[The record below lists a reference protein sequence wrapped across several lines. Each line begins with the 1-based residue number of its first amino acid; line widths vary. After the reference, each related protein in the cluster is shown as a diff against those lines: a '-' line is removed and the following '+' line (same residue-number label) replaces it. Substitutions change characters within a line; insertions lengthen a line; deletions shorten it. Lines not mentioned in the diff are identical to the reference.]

1 MAKDKAGALSI
12 EVGVD
17 DSKVTKT
24 LASVE
29 REVRQSI
36 KMFRDYDSALRNSD
50 KTLKDFDK
58 SMNANQKSMKMV
70 EQSIAGVK
78 TKMAEL
84 ENKTDNLATATEK
97 ERAHYDRLQ
106 RSLAKMESDYNQ
118 LSKASGNLKRQLAYE
133 KSGVNQAED
142 AYRKL
147 KEQQEIT
154 FGLGTKGVIK
164 AQKRIRGYRDEQKQL
179 REVIKAL
186 RSNIDELSKEFG
198 ENSSEVLGAKRKL
211 VDYQKELK
219 NCNSNIKEL
228 RKTGGGTFSSLKE
241 GASSIGQTMSIRVTA
256 PIVAGLSAAT
266 VKATEFGDEMTTLKS
281 VLDGTKKEVAESMET
296 LKKASLSLSKEYGVS
311 TQQINEGMVEL
322 AKNGNKTKEIL
333 SLTKIG
339 ILGSKAAGED
349 FNGVIQALSGT
360 MKTFGVDAK
369 NIKEVNKTMDQLV
382 SVANSSST
390 GVLEI
395 GDALAKFGVNAKQSG
410 MDVAQAASAFGVL
423 RDRNIDASTAATSL
437 KSGLVN
443 IAAAAKNVA
452 DGGELKASTLA
463 FMDLGVNLKDV
474 YQNGINLPNMLKTMT
489 AKLSK
494 MTDEQKKATIA
505 AAFGKESMAAWG
517 AFMDTKAIK
526 SLENYTDKA
535 RKSNGSTQEMW
546 KTMKDSPKQ
555 SVDEFKSSLSALGV
569 TFGEKVLPK
578 ITPFIE
584 KITDLLNKFGD
595 ADSSTQNFVLAMLGI
610 SAVIGPVSSMFS
622 GLMGVVGG
630 LASVLGLPATA
641 VGILGAAFGIAYA
654 KCEPFREV
662 VNKIGKAIG
671 ETFSVLWDGIKGLPQ
686 TFSEGFGEAWD
697 SFTTFTSQISE
708 GIASDWAVIKESIT
722 DIPKNFKKGFS
733 DAWNSLKETVSKAS
747 ESFNQSW
754 SDIKGCLTVIPGQFK
769 ESFGKAW
776 GSFKDSMNS
785 MKDKASK
792 AWGKIKSSFKDGID
806 SAVNKVK
813 NWTVVKGFRDKF
825 NASMKETGS
834 FSKSFKA
841 GMRGAVDAVTD
852 KVSKWTIVQ
861 KFKAKWD
868 TVRLK
873 TENFVHDLKDKIA
886 GMVKKIA
893 DKVSNWSIVQKF
905 KAKWDTVRLK
915 TENFVHDLKDKIA
928 DMVKKIA
935 DCVRNSSIGKAFSS
949 VFEKSWNVVAGVL
962 QKISGGAAWV
972 LEKLGADDVASKLR
986 NWGDNLKKYS
996 TGTGVGGHPG
1006 GLMMVNDAASSN
1018 YQELVVRPNGEAFI
1032 PQGRNV
1038 VMYGE
1043 PGTQVLRGDKTANL
1057 MNSLG
1062 IRPYAKGTGFINK
1075 AVDFGKGL
1083 VKKAKDV
1090 IGDVMDYMGH
1100 PGKLVSKVFSHF
1112 VGVPDGIK
1120 YGVDVAKGTITRAKD
1135 ALKAKIKGLFDAMDT
1150 GDIDGTWGDL
1160 GSNNWF
1166 QIHGCWVRE
1175 WQYRLL
1181 EPIIKKYG
1189 FQVTDGGRRTWDN
1202 FDHSK
1207 GKAMDIALPNN
1218 PLGLYWKVAQQIDK
1232 MPLVSYVNSNLKSS
1246 YGHKG
1251 LFTPS
1256 DFEPRADHIHVS
1268 FKKELLSQSELR
1280 GNKGRAGGS
1289 LGNPGGAGV
1298 ARWRPYVIKALR
1310 ANGLPT
1316 TPAYIN
1322 AWMRQIQTESGGNP
1336 RAIGGNDGLNEGNA
1350 TGLLQVKPGTFQANK
1365 HPGHGNIFNGYDN
1378 MLAAMRYAKRKYTVS
1393 GMLLAIGRGHGYE
1406 NGGLVMQHQLAQ
1418 IAEGN
1423 KPEMVIPLTDTSRSV
1438 QLIRQAQR
1446 FVGEKHFEEK
1456 DDKTYENE
1464 MLKRMLTKM
1473 QETNEL
1479 LKALLLK
1486 DSDVYLDGNKV
1497 SAHMDAR
1504 AKSEQTRRAIANGMI

>member
-1 MAKDKAGALSI
+1 MAKDKAGSLAI

-36 KMFRDYDSALRNSD
+36 KMFRDYDNALRNSD

-133 KSGVNQAED
+133 KTGVNQAED

-147 KEQQEIT
+147 KEEQKLT
-154 FGLGTKGVIK
+154 FSEGTKGIK
-164 AQKRIRGYRDEQKQL
+164 QARERLRGYRDEQKQL
-179 REVIKAL
+179 RTVISTL
-186 RSNIDELSKEFG
+186 RSSVDELSKEFG
-198 ENSSEVLGAKRKL
+198 ENSTEVLGAKKKL
-211 VDYQKELK
+211 HDYQGELK
-219 NCNSNIKEL
+219 TCTKNMNDF
-228 RKTGGGTFSSLKE
+228 RATGGGAFTKVAEKAASL
-241 GASSIGQTMSIRVTA
+241 GRSMSMSVTA
-256 PIVAGLSAAT
+256 PVVTGLGAAT
-266 VKATEFGDEMTTLKS
+266 AKATEFGDSMHKMQVLSGASKDEM
-281 VLDGTKKEVAESMET
+281 KK
-296 LKKASLSLSKEYGVS
+296 LSEASKEAAKTYGVS
-311 TQQINEGMVEL
+311 TKEYNASVTEL
-322 AKNGNKTKEIL
+322 LKTGYSVKD
-333 SLTKIG
+333 SMKIMKAG
-339 ILGSKAAGED
+339 LQASKASGEGLEVVLD
-349 FNGVIQALSGT
+349 KTSSTLKIFN
-360 MKTFGVDAK
+360 MDAK
-369 NIKEVNKTMDQLV
+369 DAGKVTDKLTYIANASKSSITELGDGLSKVGP
-382 SVANSSST
+382 VAHNLGMSIDETSSAL
-390 GVLEI
+390 GVLQNN
-395 GDALAKFGVNAKQSG
+395 GFQV
-410 MDVAQAASAFGVL
+410 DVAATGL
-423 RDRNIDASTAATSL
+423 R
-437 KSGLVN
+437 SGLANLV
-443 IAAAAKNVA
+443 
-452 DGGELKASTLA
+452 DPSKANTEA
-463 FMDLGVNLKDV
+463 FQKL
-474 YQNGINLPNMLKTMT
+474 GINLNEVKQKGIHLP
-489 AKLSK
+489 KLLGD
-494 MTDEQKKATIA
+494 MDKATQGMTKSQKEALIA
-505 AAFGKESMAAWG
+505 QAFGKESMAQWTALMGGTARKELKEFTEG
-517 AFMDTKAIK
+517 AK
-526 SLENYTDKA
+526 
-535 RKSNGSTQEMW
+535 KSNGTVSKMASDMSGTGKEALN
-546 KTMKDSPKQ
+546 K
-555 SVDEFKSSLSALGV
+555 FKGSLEVLGI

-578 ITPFIE
+578 LTPLVE
-584 KITDLLNKFGD
+584 GVTKLLNKF
-595 ADSSTQNFVLAMLGI
+595 AEASPSTQTFILATAGIAAAIGPLSMMLGGLVTTI
-610 SAVIGPVSSMFS
+610 TLIATSVGAVVA
-622 GLMGVVGG
+622 GVV
-630 LASVLGLPATA
+630 A
-641 VGILGAAFGIAYA
+641 LGAAFGVAYV
-654 KCEPFREV
+654 KCKPFRDL
-662 VNKIGKAIG
+662 VNKL
-671 ETFSVLWDGIKGLPQ
+671 V
-686 TFSEGFGEAWD
+686 
-697 SFTTFTSQISE
+697 
-708 GIASDWAVIKESIT
+708 
-722 DIPKNFKKGFS
+722 KGFVQGCK
-733 DAWNSLKETVSKAS
+733 DIWNA
-747 ESFNQSW
+747 
-754 SDIKGCLTVIPGQFK
+754 IKVIPGQFK
-769 ESFGKAW
+769 KAFGKAW

-785 MKDKASK
+785 MKNKAST
-792 AWGKIKSSFKDGID
+792 AWENIKSSFKDGVD
-806 SAVNKVK
+806 TTLNRVK
-813 NWTVVKGFRDKF
+813 NWAVVKGFRDKF

-841 GMRGAVDAVTD
+841 GMKGMIDEVRSRVE
-852 KVSKWTIVQ
+852 KWTIVQ
-861 KFKAKWD
+861 KFKDKWE
-868 TVRLK
+868 TVKSK
-873 TENFVHDLKDKIA
+873 TGNFIKDMKRGI
-886 GMVKKIA
+886 
-893 DKVSNWSIVQKF
+893 S
-905 KAKWDTVRLK
+905 
-915 TENFVHDLKDKIA
+915 

-935 DCVRNSSIGKAFSS
+935 DSVRNSSIGKAFSS
-949 VFEKSWNVVAGVL
+949 VFTKSWNVVAGIL
-962 QKISGGAAWV
+962 QKIANGAAWV
-972 LEKLGADDVASKLR
+972 LDKLGADDVASKLK
-986 NWGDNLKKYS
+986 NWGSTLKKYS

-1006 GLMMVNDAASSN
+1006 GLMMVNDAAGSN

-1166 QIHGCWVRE
+1166 QIHGQWVRE

-1256 DFEPRADHIHVS
+1256 NFEPRADHIHVS
-1268 FKKELLSQSELR
+1268 FKKELLSPSELR

-1336 RAIGGNDGLNEGNA
+1336 RAVGGNDGLNEGNA

-1378 MLAAMRYAKRKYTVS
+1378 MLAAMRYAKNRYGYS
-1393 GMLLAIGRGHGYE
+1393 GMLQAIGHGHGYE
-1406 NGGLVMQHQLAQ
+1406 KGGLVLQHQLAQ

-1446 FVGEKHFEEK
+1446 FVGEKHFEER
-1456 DDKTYENE
+1456 DDKTHENE

-1497 SAHMDAR
+1497 SAQIDAR
-1504 AKSEQTRRAIANGMI
+1504 ARMEQTRRAIANGMI

>member
-1 MAKDKAGALSI
+1 MAKDKAGTLSI

-36 KMFRDYDSALRNSD
+36 KMFRDYDNALRNSD

-133 KSGVNQAED
+133 KTGVNQAED

-147 KEQQEIT
+147 KEEQKLIFSE
-154 FGLGTKGVIK
+154 GTKGIK
-164 AQKRIRGYRDEQKQL
+164 QARERLRGYRDEQKQL
-179 REVIKAL
+179 RTVISTL
-186 RSNIDELSKEFG
+186 RSSVDELSKEFG
-198 ENSSEVLGAKRKL
+198 ENSTEVLGAKKKL
-211 VDYQKELK
+211 QDYQAELK
-219 NCNSNIKEL
+219 TCTKNMNDF
-228 RKTGGGTFSSLKE
+228 RATGGGAFTKVAEKATSL
-241 GASSIGQTMSIRVTA
+241 GRSMSMSVTA
-256 PIVAGLSAAT
+256 PVVTGLGAAT
-266 VKATEFGDEMTTLKS
+266 AKATEFSDSMHKVQ
-281 VLDGTKKEVAESMET
+281 VLTG
-296 LKKASLSLSKEYGVS
+296 ASEGKMRKLSDASKDAARNYGVS
-311 TQQINEGMVEL
+311 TKEYNNAATEL
-322 AKNGNKTKEIL
+322 IKTGFSIDET
-333 SLTKIG
+333 TKIMDAG
-339 ILGSKAAGED
+339 IKSAKATGEDLETVLDKTSSTLKIFGMNADDVGKVTDKLAYVANESKSSITELGDGLSKVGPVAHNLGMSIDETSAALGVLQNNGFQVDVAATGLRSGLANLVNPSKA
-349 FNGVIQALSGT
+349 
-360 MKTFGVDAK
+360 
-369 NIKEVNKTMDQLV
+369 
-382 SVANSSST
+382 
-390 GVLEI
+390 
-395 GDALAKFGVNAKQSG
+395 NAE
-410 MDVAQAASAFGVL
+410 AFQKL
-423 RDRNIDASTAATSL
+423 
-437 KSGLVN
+437 
-443 IAAAAKNVA
+443 
-452 DGGELKASTLA
+452 
-463 FMDLGVNLKDV
+463 
-474 YQNGINLPNMLKTMT
+474 GINLDEVKQKGIHLP
-489 AKLSK
+489 KLLGD
-494 MTDEQKKATIA
+494 MDKATKGMTQSQKEA
-505 AAFGKESMAAWG
+505 LVAQAFGKESMAQWTALMG
-517 AFMDTKAIK
+517 GKAIGELNK
-526 SLENYTDKA
+526 FTEGAK
-535 RKSNGSTQEMW
+535 KSNGTVNKMASDMSGTGKEALN
-546 KTMKDSPKQ
+546 K
-555 SVDEFKSSLSALGV
+555 FKGSLEILGV
-569 TFGEKVLPK
+569 TFGEQVLPK
-578 ITPFIE
+578 LTPLVE
-584 KITDLLNKFGD
+584 GVTKLLNKFASAGD
-595 ADSSTQNFVLAMLGI
+595 STKTFILATAGI
-610 SAVIGPVSSMFS
+610 AAAIGPVS
-622 GLMGVVGG
+622 LAIGG
-630 LASVLGLPATA
+630 LARGITGTIEVVQGLGGAFSFLMSPIGLT
-641 VGILGAAFGIAYA
+641 VGILGTLAGAFVIAYQ
-654 KCEPFREV
+654 KCEPFRNL
-662 VNKIGKAIG
+662 VNKL
-671 ETFSVLWDGIKGLPQ
+671 V
-686 TFSEGFGEAWD
+686 
-697 SFTTFTSQISE
+697 
-708 GIASDWAVIKESIT
+708 
-722 DIPKNFKKGFS
+722 KGFVQGCK
-733 DAWNSLKETVSKAS
+733 DIWNA
-747 ESFNQSW
+747 
-754 SDIKGCLTVIPGQFK
+754 IKVIPGQFK
-769 ESFGKAW
+769 DSFGKAW

-785 MKDKASK
+785 MKNKAST
-792 AWGKIKSSFKDGID
+792 AWKNIKSSFKDGVD
-806 SAVNKVK
+806 TTLNRVK
-813 NWTVVKGFRDKF
+813 NWAVVKGFRDKF
-825 NASMKETGS
+825 NASMRETGS

-841 GMRGAVDAVTD
+841 GMKGMIDEVRSRVE
-852 KVSKWTIVQ
+852 KWPIVQ
-861 KFKAKWD
+861 KFKDKWD
-868 TVRLK
+868 TVKSK
-873 TENFVHDLKDKIA
+873 TSNFIKDMKRGI
-886 GMVKKIA
+886 
-893 DKVSNWSIVQKF
+893 S
-905 KAKWDTVRLK
+905 
-915 TENFVHDLKDKIA
+915 

-935 DCVRNSSIGKAFSS
+935 DSVRNSSIGKAFSS

-962 QKISGGAAWV
+962 QKIANGAAWV
-972 LEKLGADDVASKLR
+972 LDKLGADDVASKLK
-986 NWGDNLKKYS
+986 NWGSNLKKYS

-1006 GLMMVNDAASSN
+1006 GLMMVNDAAGSN

-1112 VGVPDGIK
+1112 VGVPEGVK

-1135 ALKAKIKGLFDAMDT
+1135 ALKAKIKGLFDSVDT
-1150 GDIDGTWGDL
+1150 GGDIDGTWGDL

-1166 QIHGCWVRE
+1166 QIHGKWVRE

-1251 LFTPS
+1251 RFTPS
-1256 DFEPRADHIHVS
+1256 NFEPRADHIHVS
-1268 FKKELLSQSELR
+1268 FKKELLSPSELR

-1336 RAIGGNDGLNEGNA
+1336 RAVGGNDGLNEGNA
-1350 TGLLQVKPGTFQANK
+1350 TGLLQVKPGTFAANK

-1456 DDKTYENE
+1456 EDKNYENE
-1464 MLKRMLTKM
+1464 MLKRMLMKM

-1486 DSDVYLDGNKV
+1486 DSDIYLDGNKV
-1497 SAHMDAR
+1497 SAQIDAR
-1504 AKSEQTRRAIANGMI
+1504 ARMEQTRRAIANGMI

>member
-36 KMFRDYDSALRNSD
+36 KMFRDYDNALRNSD

-70 EQSIAGVK
+70 EQSITGVK

-164 AQKRIRGYRDEQKQL
+164 AQKRIKGYREEQKQL
-179 REVIKAL
+179 REVIKTL
-186 RSNIDELSKEFG
+186 RLNIDELSKEFG

-219 NCNSNIKEL
+219 NCSSNIKEL
-228 RKTGGGTFSSLKE
+228 RKTGGGTFTSLKE
-241 GASSIGQTMSIRVTA
+241 GASSIGQTMSTRVTA
-256 PIVAGLSAAT
+256 PIVAGLSVAI
-266 VKATEFGDEMTTLKS
+266 VKATEFGDSMHKMKVLSGASKNEM
-281 VLDGTKKEVAESMET
+281 KKLAD
-296 LKKASLSLSKEYGVS
+296 ASKEAAKQYGVS
-311 TQQINEGMVEL
+311 TKEYNESVTEL
-322 AKNGNKTKEIL
+322 LKTGYSVKD
-333 SLTKIG
+333 SMKIMKAG
-339 ILGSKAAGED
+339 LQASKASGEGLEVVLD
-349 FNGVIQALSGT
+349 KTSSTLKIFN
-360 MKTFGVDAK
+360 MDAK
-369 NIKEVNKTMDQLV
+369 DAGKVTDKLTY
-382 SVANSSST
+382 VANASKSSIAELGDGLSKVGPVAHNLGMSLDET
-390 GVLEI
+390 SAALGVLQNN
-395 GDALAKFGVNAKQSG
+395 GFQVDVAATGLRSGLANLVNPSKANAK
-410 MDVAQAASAFGVL
+410 AFKKL
-423 RDRNIDASTAATSL
+423 
-437 KSGLVN
+437 
-443 IAAAAKNVA
+443 
-452 DGGELKASTLA
+452 
-463 FMDLGVNLKDV
+463 
-474 YQNGINLPNMLKTMT
+474 GINLSEVKQKGI
-489 AKLSK
+489 KLPKLLSD
-494 MTDEQKKATIA
+494 MDKATQGMTKSQKEALIA
-505 AAFGKESMAAWG
+505 QGFGKESMAQWTALMAGPAQKELKEFTKG
-517 AFMDTKAIK
+517 AEDSNGTVNKMASDMSGTAKESINKFKG
-526 SLENYTDKA
+526 SLET
-535 RKSNGSTQEMW
+535 
-546 KTMKDSPKQ
+546 
-555 SVDEFKSSLSALGV
+555 LGI

-578 ITPFIE
+578 LTPLVEGIT
-584 KITDLLNKFGD
+584 KLLNKFAG
-595 ADSSTQNFVLAMLGI
+595 ASSSTQSFILATAGI
-610 SAVIGPVSSMFS
+610 AAAIGPLSMMLS
-622 GLMGVVGG
+622 GLVTTVTLIATPVGAAVAGVV
-630 LASVLGLPATA
+630 ALG
-641 VGILGAAFGIAYA
+641 VAFGVAYA
-654 KCEPFREV
+654 KCEPFRNL
-662 VNKIGKAIG
+662 VNKL
-671 ETFSVLWDGIKGLPQ
+671 V
-686 TFSEGFGEAWD
+686 
-697 SFTTFTSQISE
+697 
-708 GIASDWAVIKESIT
+708 
-722 DIPKNFKKGFS
+722 KGFVQGCK
-733 DAWNSLKETVSKAS
+733 DIWNS
-747 ESFNQSW
+747 
-754 SDIKGCLTVIPGQFK
+754 IKVIPGQFK
-769 ESFGKAW
+769 EAFGQAW
-776 GSFKDSMNS
+776 SSFKDSMNS
-785 MKDKASK
+785 MKNKAST
-792 AWGKIKSSFKDGID
+792 AWKNIKSNFKDGVD
-806 SAVNKVK
+806 TTLNRVK
-813 NWTVVKGFRDKF
+813 SWAVVKGFRDKF
-825 NASMKETGS
+825 NASMRETGS

-841 GMRGAVDAVTD
+841 GMKGMIDEVRSRVE
-852 KVSKWTIVQ
+852 KWPIVQ
-861 KFKAKWD
+861 KFKDKWD
-868 TVRLK
+868 SVKSRTG
-873 TENFVHDLKDKIA
+873 NFIKDMKNGI
-886 GMVKKIA
+886 
-893 DKVSNWSIVQKF
+893 S
-905 KAKWDTVRLK
+905 
-915 TENFVHDLKDKIA
+915 

-962 QKISGGAAWV
+962 QKISNGAAWV
-972 LEKLGADDVASKLR
+972 LDKLGADDVASKLR
-986 NWGDNLKKYS
+986 NWGSNLKKYS

-1006 GLMMVNDAASSN
+1006 GLMMVNDAAGSN

-1090 IGDVMDYMGH
+1090 IGDVMDYATH

-1135 ALKAKIKGLFDAMDT
+1135 ALKAKIKGLFDAMEDV
-1150 GDIDGTWGDL
+1150 GGVEGSWGNL

-1166 QIHGCWVRE
+1166 RIHGQWVRE

-1189 FQVTDGGRRTWDN
+1189 FRVTDGGRRTWDN

-1256 DFEPRADHIHVS
+1256 NFEPRADHIHVS
-1268 FKKELLSQSELR
+1268 FKKELLSPSELR
-1280 GNKGRAGGS
+1280 GNKGSGGS
-1289 LGNPGGAGV
+1289 YAGKGSIPNPPGSGVNRWIPMIKETARRMGVHLTPAGLNAVLARIRQESNGDPNAINLWDINAQMGHPSQGILQYIQPTLNQWVPRGVKPVLKSGYAQLMALFNDSNWYRDITRPGGWG
-1298 ARWRPYVIKALR
+1298 
-1310 ANGLPT
+1310 PT
-1316 TPAYIN
+1316 
-1322 AWMRQIQTESGGNP
+1322 
-1336 RAIGGNDGLNEGNA
+1336 
-1350 TGLLQVKPGTFQANK
+1350 GT
-1365 HPGHGNIFNGYDN
+1365 
-1378 MLAAMRYAKRKYTVS
+1378 RRKY
-1393 GMLLAIGRGHGYE
+1393 E
-1406 NGGLVMQHQLAQ
+1406 KGGLVMQHQLAE

-1456 DDKTYENE
+1456 NDKAHENE